1 MHKNDIQQINFKI
14 VFRVIGMLLCM
25 EAFFMI
31 VPFLVSLWYD
41 ESDTLAFLTT
51 IGITIVAGA
60 MMIMTTRNHSKHLA
74 KREGFLIV
82 ATTWIFFS
90 IFGMLPFIIH
100 GCIPNVADAFFET
113 ISGFTTTGA
122 TVLTDIDSLP
132 HGILFWRCF
141 TQWLGGMGII
151 LFTLAILPMLNSG
164 GGIQLFNAE
173 TTGITHNKLRPRI
186 GQTAKRL
193 WGMYVAITTVLV
205 ICLVLGPMDLFD
217 AICHAMS
224 TTATGGYSTK
234 QASIAYWN
242 SAYIDYVIIFFMY
255 ISGINFS
262 IVYFAVAKGDYKS
275 LFKDEEVRWYT
286 YVLILATIAIAAG
299 LFMSGQIQGSA
310 EGTIRS
316 SLFQVV
322 TNITTTGFTTAN
334 FNDWGPFYAVI
345 LFLVMFF
352 GACAGS
358 TSGGAKTI
366 RLVVLIKNTVN
377 ELYRHIHPNAVV
389 PVRVNNKV
397 ISYELVSKILAF
409 IFVYLLVFVISSVLL
424 SAMGLTFEEAF
435 GCTLS
440 CLSNIGPGFGRMG
453 SDFALI
459 PDAGIWL
466 LSFVM
471 LVGRL
476 ELFTIL
482 IIFTPYFWKK

>member
-1 MHKNDIQQINFKI
+1 
-14 VFRVIGMLLCM
+14 
-25 EAFFMI
+25 
-31 VPFLVSLWYD
+31 
-41 ESDTLAFLTT
+41 
-51 IGITIVAGA
+51 
-60 MMIMTTRNHSKHLA
+60 
-74 KREGFLIV
+74 
-82 ATTWIFFS
+82 
-90 IFGMLPFIIH
+90 
-100 GCIPNVADAFFET
+100 
-113 ISGFTTTGA
+113 
-122 TVLTDIDSLP
+122 
-132 HGILFWRCF
+132 
-141 TQWLGGMGII
+141 
-151 LFTLAILPMLNSG
+151 
-164 GGIQLFNAE
+164 
-173 TTGITHNKLRPRI
+173 
-186 GQTAKRL
+186 
-193 WGMYVAITTVLV
+193 
-205 ICLVLGPMDLFD
+205 
-217 AICHAMS
+217 
-224 TTATGGYSTK
+224 
-234 QASIAYWN
+234 
-242 SAYIDYVIIFFMY
+242 
-255 ISGINFS
+255 
-262 IVYFAVAKGDYKS
+262 
-275 LFKDEEVRWYT
+275 
-286 YVLILATIAIAAG
+286 
-299 LFMSGQIQGSA
+299 
-310 EGTIRS
+310 
-316 SLFQVV
+316 
-322 TNITTTGFTTAN
+322 
-334 FNDWGPFYAVI
+334 
-345 LFLVMFF
+345 MFC